1 MSGDPTDAVIR
12 TVMAAT
18 NRAAEQLDH
27 LTLPAR
33 CTALAFLL
41 AEFAKVH
48 PPECREELWS
58 IWRRRVAVLLD
69 EQAPE
74 PYDRDRVFNVLVSLL
89 FQLPNN
95 GELFEVLANVTAAW
109 VVSLPGRVGELMPD
123 MLREAVK
130 QALANQP
137 KVH

>member
-1 MSGDPTDAVIR
+1 
-12 TVMAAT
+12 
-18 NRAAEQLDH
+18 
-27 LTLPAR
+27 
-33 CTALAFLL
+33 
-41 AEFAKVH
+41 
-48 PPECREELWS
+48 
-58 IWRRRVAVLLD
+58 LD